1 MINAPKVLIID
12 DSTTAC
18 HYMAQALQ
26 KVGYQVLTATD
37 GQEGMMMLFQEH
49 PHCLI
54 LDVLL
59 PGMSGFAL
67 CRQLRSQDALRG
79 LPIIMV
85 STKNTHADQAWG
97 LRQGANRYL
106 PKPFT
111 EETLIHAVEEVLPGY
126 MQARPPVAPRVV
138 QGSAQPRHTQDLS
151 GQAQAQVPLL
161 SLIPRAGDGSGLKP
175 RSASIADKHARL
187 IYTAIDGHKNIEML
201 CAITRLDAE
210 EIVRALQFLLAHRYI
225 QLYEPGGKL
234 VDSQMLFPH
243 R

>member
-126 MQARPPVAPRVV
+126 PHARPPVVPSVA
-138 QGSAQPRHTQDLS
+138 QGMAQQRPPQDLS
-151 GQAQAQVPLL
+151 AQVPLL
-161 SLIPRAGDGSGLKP
+161 SLIPRTGDGSGLKP

-201 CAITRLDAE
+201 CSITRLDAE